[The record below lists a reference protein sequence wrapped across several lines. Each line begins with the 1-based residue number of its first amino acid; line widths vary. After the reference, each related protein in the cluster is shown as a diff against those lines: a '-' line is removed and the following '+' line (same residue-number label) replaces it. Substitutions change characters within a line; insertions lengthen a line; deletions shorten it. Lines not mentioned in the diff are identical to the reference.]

1 MLKSKSEQLRII
13 YFKFQVQHRIR
24 AAAATCNAR
33 QQHVTKRSRMQWWGC
48 EKGFPRGVFFFWEGA
63 ATAAAAKTPIKAT
76 MAVQLRLLLRRPC
89 CWLPLPL
96 LLRVAVAAAAAAA
109 ATHCKCSPT
118 ARLSQDSVSA
128 TFGQHHYF
136 HSSCLAWRVHKKM
149 QKKNNVYGKVK
160 RPAKKNAACRRCWCC
175 CCCVAPT
182 SSILDNA
189 TGQQELLP
197 LHVAAA
203 AAAAPK

>member
-89 CWLPLPL
+89 C
-96 LLRVAVAAAAAAA
+96 
-109 ATHCKCSPT
+109 
-118 ARLSQDSVSA
+118 
-128 TFGQHHYF
+128 
-136 HSSCLAWRVHKKM
+136 
-149 QKKNNVYGKVK
+149 
-160 RPAKKNAACRRCWCC
+160 
-175 CCCVAPT
+175 
-182 SSILDNA
+182 
-189 TGQQELLP
+189 
-197 LHVAAA
+197 
-203 AAAAPK
+203 